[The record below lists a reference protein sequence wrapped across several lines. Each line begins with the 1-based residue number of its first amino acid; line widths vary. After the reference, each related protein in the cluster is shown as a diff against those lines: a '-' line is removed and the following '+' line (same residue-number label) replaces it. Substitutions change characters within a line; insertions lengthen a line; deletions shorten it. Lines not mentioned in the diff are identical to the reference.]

1 MAEHLAL
8 GKKGEDLAVEWL
20 QEKSYHILHRNWRY
34 SHAEVDIIAEK
45 EGVLH
50 FIEVKTR
57 STTKFGMPE
66 ESVDE
71 KKLDN
76 LMSAAEEY
84 VFQFPEW
91 ERIQYDVLSIQ
102 IRGENIDYFFLD
114 DVYF

>member
-1 MAEHLAL
+1 MSEHLAL

-20 QEKSYHILHRNWRY
+20 QERY
-34 SHAEVDIIAEK
+34 IISCTETGDTPRSEVDIIAEK
-45 EGVLH
+45 EDVLH

-57 STTKFGMPE
+57 STTKFGLPE

-71 KKLDN
+71 KKLEN

-84 VFQFPEW
+84 LFQFPEW

-102 IRGENIDYFFLD
+102 IRGENIDFFFLE